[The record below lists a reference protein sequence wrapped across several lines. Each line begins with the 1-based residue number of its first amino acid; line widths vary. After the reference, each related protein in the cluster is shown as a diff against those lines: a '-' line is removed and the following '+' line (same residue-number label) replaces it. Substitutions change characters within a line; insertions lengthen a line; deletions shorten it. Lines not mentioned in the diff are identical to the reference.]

1 MFGIRFEGHPKPVK
15 LLLSEPF
22 EGQPLRKDFP
32 LMSREAK
39 PWPGARRRRG
49 RGGRGVILAETGV
62 SIAEEAFSN
71 FWLVLLLKTVAV
83 MGFFLVVPLGIGY
96 IEHKGLAHMQARLG
110 PMEAGRFH
118 GWAQLV
124 ADGVKFIQKEDIVP
138 AAADRNVF
146 SLAPAVAMIPY
157 IAILVV
163 LPLGDTVFAE
173 NLDVGIFFVLA
184 MSSVSVIGIMMAG
197 WSSANKF
204 SLIGAIRAA
213 AQLIA
218 YELPLVIAAA
228 AVVMQAG
235 TLSMVGIAE
244 AQQDLWFI
252 IPQFPGF
259 LIFMMA
265 AFAELQRPPFDMPI
279 ADSEI
284 IFGAYTEYTGLK
296 FAFFLLAEYGGIVA
310 FSGIAAVLYLGG
322 YQPLPGIPIPGVL
335 MMMGKIGALAV
346 LLHLAAGDLP
356 APARGPAPALLL
368 AGADPAVAGPDHGR
382 GRREGGVLDGRAEA
396 QAGDRPRAREGPVRH
411 AEDDAAA
418 RRHAAVPARE
428 AGPPA
433 AHARRDRAQGGQLH
447 RLLQVLAR
455 VPRLVHLHRRP
466 QGDARP
472 GGRRPRPLRR
482 RSSIGSRSTTPSAC
496 TAGSASRSARSTR
509 CSGARSSS
517 TASTTST
524 LMTHEKE
531 RLEDWTYTVL
541 PPPALEEGARARGG
555 TGFVTAQE
563 YAFAVIA
570 AVGSIS
576 AIAVVTARNVVHAA
590 LYLVVA
596 LLSVGATFLLL
607 GAEFAGW
614 VQILIYVGA
623 IVILFLFGLMLTKAP
638 IGRDTLDNNRR
649 WLGRARR
656 DRCVRRPRLPDPG
669 GVPVRLRAV
678 RGLPVDDRRAWAT
691 RCSATTC
698 SRSRRSRSCCSRP

>member
-1 MFGIRFEGHPKPVK
+1 M
-15 LLLSEPF
+15 
-22 EGQPLRKDFP
+22 
-32 LMSREAK
+32 
-39 PWPGARRRRG
+39 
-49 RGGRGVILAETGV
+49 ILAETGV

-184 MSSVSVIGIMMAG
+184 MSSVSVIGVMMAG

-204 SLIGAIRAA
+204 SLIGALRAA

-244 AQQDLWFI
+244 AQEKMWFI
-252 IPQFPGF
+252 IPQLPGF

-335 MMMGKIGALAV
+335 MMMGKIGALAFFFIWLRATYPRLREDQLQRFSWLV
-346 LLHLAAGDLP
+346 LIPLSLALIMGV
-356 APARGPAPALLL
+356 
-368 AGADPAVAGPDHGR
+368 AVAK
-382 GRREGGVLDGRAEA
+382 V
-396 QAGDRPRAREGPVRH
+396 
-411 AEDDAAA
+411 
-418 RRHAAVPARE
+418 
-428 AGPPA
+428 
-433 AHARRDRAQGGQLH
+433 
-447 RLLQVLAR
+447 
-455 VPRLVHLHRRP
+455 
-466 QGDARP
+466 
-472 GGRRPRPLRR
+472 
-482 RSSIGSRSTTPSAC
+482 
-496 TAGSASRSARSTR
+496 
-509 CSGARSSS
+509 
-517 TASTTST
+517 
-524 LMTHEKE
+524 
-531 RLEDWTYTVL
+531 
-541 PPPALEEGARARGG
+541 
-555 TGFVTAQE
+555 
-563 YAFAVIA
+563 AF
-570 AVGSIS
+570 
-576 AIAVVTARNVVHAA
+576 
-590 LYLVVA
+590 
-596 LLSVGATFLLL
+596 
-607 GAEFAGW
+607 
-614 VQILIYVGA
+614 
-623 IVILFLFGLMLTKAP
+623 
-638 IGRDTLDNNRR
+638 
-649 WLGRARR
+649 
-656 DRCVRRPRLPDPG
+656 
-669 GVPVRLRAV
+669 
-678 RGLPVDDRRAWAT
+678 
-691 RCSATTC
+691 
-698 SRSRRSRSCCSRP
+698 